1 MESADYLQEIYLMML
16 RWDST
21 INLITGI
28 IQFGIA
34 CFAIYILYKLF
45 NIFF

>member
-1 MESADYLQEIYLMML
+1 MDEIYYLQEIYSLLL

-34 CFAIYILYKLF
+34 CFVVYILYKLF